1 MSDEELPQWLR
12 EIGRR
17 PKIRQI
23 GRPVP
28 PISGSIKVERE
39 FNATKAAALER
50 DFNAAIEDSTADQ
63 ESDLHVRILD
73 CMTGNRLSSDQAYR
87 LLLKLWE
94 KNGDG
99 SPGLSHVDSHGNLEA
114 LSWESV

>member
-1 MSDEELPQWLR
+1 MRDEELPQWLR

-17 PKIRQI
+17 PKERQI

-39 FNATKAAALER
+39 FNPIKAASLER
-50 DFNAAIEDSTADQ
+50 DFSAAIDDSMPEQ

-73 CMTGNRLSSDQAYR
+73 CMTGNRLEAPQAYR
-87 LLLKLWE
+87 LLLKLWA
-94 KNGDG
+94 KNGG
-99 SPGLSHVDSHGNLEA
+99 GLPGLSRVDSSGNLEA
-114 LSWESV
+114 LSWSTV